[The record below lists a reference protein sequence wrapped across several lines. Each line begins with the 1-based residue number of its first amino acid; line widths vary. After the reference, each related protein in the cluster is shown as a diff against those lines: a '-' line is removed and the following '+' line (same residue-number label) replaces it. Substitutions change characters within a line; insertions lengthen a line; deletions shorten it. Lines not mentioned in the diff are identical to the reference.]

1 MTDMKKTLKHLYAPS
16 AKEVSVVDV
25 PPMPYLMIDGAG
37 DPNTAPEYEQAVE
50 ALYTLAYS
58 IRGIRKDAGD
68 AFVVMPLEGLW
79 VLPDQETRELKP
91 LTPEDKANFSWTL
104 MILQPEVVTESMVEE
119 AREIARQKKNPARLD
134 DVRFETYH
142 EGTAAQL
149 LHIGSYDDE
158 TPTVMRIHDFIL
170 ENGWQLHGKHHE
182 IYLSDP
188 RKTAPEK
195 LKTVIRQPY
204 R

>member
-1 MTDMKKTLKHLYAPS
+1 
-16 AKEVSVVDV
+16 
-25 PPMPYLMIDGAG
+25 
-37 DPNTAPEYEQAVE
+37 
-50 ALYTLAYS
+50 
-58 IRGIRKDAGD
+58 
-68 AFVVMPLEGLW
+68 